1 MCIKSIIKN
10 RVIKILLI
18 HWPFFPCIS
27 LIYLFLSPQSI
38 GPYFPCIS
46 LIYLFLSPQS
56 LGPSFP
62 CISLIF
68 SSHLHLS
75 ALLSP
80 VFPSSFSS
88 HLPLSCIVVSHRP
101 AIPYVALQ
109 GPLTRF
115 LHNTRKLHSSELISK
130 PLRIPHGTIQVYLK

>member
-1 MCIKSIIKN
+1 MYKKYNKKQSNKN
-10 RVIKILLI
+10 ITYPLALLSLYFPHLSFPI
-18 HWPFFPCIS
+18 SPISWPFFPCM
-27 LIYLFLSPQSI
+27 
-38 GPYFPCIS
+38 S

-115 LHNTRKLHSSELISK
+115 LHNTRKLHTSELISK
-130 PLRIPHGTIQVYLK
+130 PLRVPHGTIQVYLK